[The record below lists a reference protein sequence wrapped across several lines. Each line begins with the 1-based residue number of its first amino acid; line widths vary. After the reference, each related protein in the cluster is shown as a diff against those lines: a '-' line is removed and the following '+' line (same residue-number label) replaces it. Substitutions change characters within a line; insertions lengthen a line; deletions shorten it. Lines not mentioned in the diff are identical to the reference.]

1 LKQRTLRIFAFIVIG
16 YALLVAPGFIWPAWF
31 DSPAGLLVLIP
42 GMSIYLFHHLGIPGL
57 LQHKGL
63 CGWGMCA
70 PTAFGWV
77 FLVAVW
83 LALALLVAW
92 GISAAMSS
100 IAARRANK

>member
-1 LKQRTLRIFAFIVIG
+1 LKQRTFRIFAAIVIG
-16 YALLVAPGFIWPAWF
+16 YALLVAPGFVWPDWF
-31 DSPAGLLVLIP
+31 DTPAGLLVLVP
-42 GMSIYLFHHLGIPGL
+42 GMSIYLFHHIGIPGL

-83 LALALLVAW
+83 LLFMLLVAW
-92 GISAAMSS
+92 GLSALSLR
-100 IAARRANK
+100 IAAWKSRR